1 MVAQLLRKLA
11 RVPDRLLH
19 AGRRRAALAALLA
32 RRPPARVLVVC
43 NGNIFRSPFAAA
55 ALSRV
60 AGPRAQ
66 VASAGFLGPG
76 RPTPRDAL
84 AAAAGRGVDLSA
96 HRSQLLTAPLVQWAE
111 LILVMDAVQR
121 QTVCDRF
128 GRTARDVLILGD
140 LDPERITSRG
150 IEDPVEQSEEVCRR
164 VYARIER
171 CVAELVKVWWSAPA
185 ARRA

>member
-1 MVAQLLRKLA
+1 
-11 RVPDRLLH
+11 
-19 AGRRRAALAALLA
+19 
-32 RRPPARVLVVC
+32 
-43 NGNIFRSPFAAA
+43 
-55 ALSRV
+55 
-60 AGPRAQ
+60 
-66 VASAGFLGPG
+66 
-76 RPTPRDAL
+76 
-84 AAAAGRGVDLSA
+84 AAGRGVDLSA

-185 ARRA
+185 ARRAYAPTRRSGGVSDPRHGVSSPRPSTAPGRHS

>member
-1 MVAQLLRKLA
+1 MTI
-11 RVPDRLLH
+11 
-19 AGRRRAALAALLA
+19 AAVLQGKGSAIETIAA
-32 RRPPARVLVVC
+32 
-43 NGNIFRSPFAAA
+43 N
-55 ALSRV
+55 
-60 AGPRAQ
+60 
-66 VASAGFLGPG
+66 ASL
-76 RPTPRDAL
+76 
-84 AAAAGRGVDLSA
+84 
-96 HRSQLLTAPLVQWAE
+96 
-111 LILVMDAVQR
+111 MDAVQR